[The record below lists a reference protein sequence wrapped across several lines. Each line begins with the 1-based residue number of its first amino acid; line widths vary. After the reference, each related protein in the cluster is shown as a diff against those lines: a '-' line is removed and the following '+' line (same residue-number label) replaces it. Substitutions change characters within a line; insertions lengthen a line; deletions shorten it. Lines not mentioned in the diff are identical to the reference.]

1 MCPWSSARPSAS
13 RREGDTRPTAG
24 GSEVDTEVPS
34 RIALC
39 VRCVV
44 PNMRPEI
51 DDDVAA
57 AVDELVD
64 DHTRVPVEHL
74 TFNQRLGVLVEVTR
88 DLEEDTSAASTTQ
101 NQYGGTPPGSA
112 GGGFSR

>member
-1 MCPWSSARPSAS
+1 
-13 RREGDTRPTAG
+13 
-24 GSEVDTEVPS
+24 
-34 RIALC
+34 
-39 VRCVV
+39 
-44 PNMRPEI
+44 MRPEI

-88 DLEEDTSAASTTQ
+88 DLEEDTSAASTTSQ
-101 NQYGGTPPGSA
+101 NQYGGTPPGGA
-112 GGGFSR
+112 GGGVTR

>member
-1 MCPWSSARPSAS
+1 VCPWASAGSSVS

-24 GSEVDTEVPS
+24 GSEVDTEVRS
-34 RIALC
+34 WIHLTA
-39 VRCVV
+39 RCVV
-44 PNMRPEI
+44 PSMRPEI

-64 DHTRVPVEHL
+64 DHTRVPVKHL
-74 TFNQRLGVLVEVTR
+74 TFNQRLGVLVEIVAE
-88 DLEEDTSAASTTQ
+88 LEEDTSASSTTQ

-112 GGGFSR
+112 GGGFTR